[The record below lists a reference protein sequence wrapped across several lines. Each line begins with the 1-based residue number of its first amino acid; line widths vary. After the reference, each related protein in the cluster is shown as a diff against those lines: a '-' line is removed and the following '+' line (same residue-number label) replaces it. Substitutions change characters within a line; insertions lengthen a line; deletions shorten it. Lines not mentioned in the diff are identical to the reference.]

1 MRPTWRPTSPTRAA
15 ARARIKE
22 HSPRPAWRD
31 AKTGEQIFT
40 AAGCASCHTFQPAGS
55 QANIGPNL
63 DELAAAAGD
72 REPGKSAEDYVRE
85 AILQPDAFT
94 VEGFNQG
101 AMPSYE
107 GRLTDAQV
115 DALTEYLLNP

>member
-1 MRPTWRPTSPTRAA
+1 MAA
-15 ARARIKE
+15 YVAYASGRSGEDQGALAE
-22 HSPRPAWRD
+22 AGLAD

-85 AILQPDAFT
+85 AILQPEAFT

-101 AMPSYE
+101 VMPSYE